1 MSDLSAVVE
10 SVLGIKT
17 TLDELGGSEVHG
29 KKSGVA
35 HVVCEDEKICLDE
48 IRMLLTYLPQN
59 CSKEAKA
66 ELDALHQPP
75 RDIKRSFR
83 AGMFHRIEQ
92 IRTPA
97 V

>member
-1 MSDLSAVVE
+1 MSLA
-10 SVLGIKT
+10 GAKYT
-17 TLDELGGSEVHG
+17 G
-29 KKSGVA
+29 KKSGLA
-35 HVVCEDEKICLDE
+35 HVVCEDEKTCLDE

-75 RDIKRSFR
+75 RETNGWL
-83 AGMFHRIEQ
+83 AGMFHR
-92 IRTPA
+92 TDADTHTGA